1 MQLTGR
7 TALITGGAGGIGVP
21 LARALIAEGTTVIA
35 CGRSAERL
43 AAAQQQ
49 LPQLITTQCDITDEA
64 DVAALRSFLGDH
76 VAGLDIL
83 INNAALNHPVDWF
96 APDAARLIRAETDVN
111 LNGTVLVTTA
121 LLPMLTACTQA
132 CLAFVTSGIAY
143 APAPDVPGYSMTKA
157 ALHSLARSLRYT
169 LRNTSVSVV
178 EIVPPAVD
186 TDMIKALECRKMAP
200 EAVAQRV
207 VAGLKRDRKAI
218 RMGQTHVTYR
228 LNRLWPTGA
237 ERLIRGSFD

>member
-1 MQLTGR
+1 MRLRDR
-7 TALITGGAGGIGVP
+7 TVLITGGAGGIGLP
-21 LARALIAEGTTVIA
+21 LARALVAEGSTVVV
-35 CGRSAERL
+35 CGRSEERL
-43 AAAQQQ
+43 AAAEAA
-49 LPQLITTQCDITDEA
+49 LPGLITTRCDITDEVEV
-64 DVAALRSFLGDH
+64 DALRSFLAERTPGF
-76 VAGLDIL
+76 DIL
-83 INNAALNHPVDWF
+83 INNAALNHPVDWL
-96 APDAARLIRAETDVN
+96 APDAARLIRAETEVN
-111 LNGTVLVTTA
+111 LNGTVLVTAA
-121 LLPMLTACTQA
+121 LLPLLLGRPEA

-169 LRNTSVSVV
+169 LRDSPVSVV

-186 TDMIKALECRKMAP
+186 TEMIKALACKKMAP
-200 EAVAQRV
+200 EVVADRV